1 MTIVFILFLVGI
13 FILFAIPGY
22 LLGLIIFAPFRREIP
37 DKPHPAAMC
46 GASGRTGGPSRWTKF
61 SCNGGAV

>member
-22 LLGLIIFAPFRREIP
+22 LLGLLIFAPFRRESP
-37 DKPHPAAMC
+37 EKPPPRRYVRRIRSYR
-46 GASGRTGGPSRWTKF
+46 GAIQ
-61 SCNGGAV
+61 VDEIQL